1 MDRISVFLSDWQVLF
16 REGIHFTLSGE
27 EDIEVI
33 GEATSSEDAL
43 KAIEANPPH
52 IAILNANH
60 EKIEGIQ
67 AAGYLRRHFPSV
79 ATILI
84 MDSDNEEQLFLAM
97 KNGASACLT
106 KEADPADLIDAVKA
120 VARGEQ
126 PITDALL
133 RPEIASR
140 VLDEFEEFAVISEQL
155 RNLLAH
161 LTPGETEILHHI
173 ANGAPLDQVYQTL
186 GINEEGINRAFGIIL
201 TKLIT
206 NDQGRQVIAATQS
219 GLPLAV
225 RSRLGGQSSE
235 EYITREEFTAF
246 KDSFRERL
254 KSVIDETR

>member
-27 EDIEVI
+27 DDIEVI
-33 GEATSSEDAL
+33 GEATSNEDAL
-43 KAIEANPPH
+43 KAIETNPPH
-52 IAILNANH
+52 IAVLNTNH

-79 ATILI
+79 STVLI

-106 KEADPADLIDAVKA
+106 KEADPTDLIDTIRA
-120 VARGEQ
+120 VAHGEQ
-126 PITDALL
+126 PISDVLL

-140 VLDEFEEFAVISEQL
+140 VLDEFEEFAVIGEQL
-155 RNLLAH
+155 RDLLAR

-173 ANGAPLDQVYQTL
+173 ANGAPLDEIYQTL
-186 GINEEGINRAFGIIL
+186 GIDEESIKQAFSIIL

-206 NDQGRQVIAATQS
+206 NDQSRQVIAATQD

-225 RSRLGGQSSE
+225 RSRLAGQSAGD
-235 EYITREEFTAF
+235 YVTREEFTAF

-254 KSVIDETR
+254 KSAIDETR

>member
-27 EDIEVI
+27 EDLEVI

-43 KAIEANPPH
+43 RAIEANPPH
-52 IAILNANH
+52 IAVLNTDH
-60 EKIEGIQ
+60 EKIEGIH

-79 ATILI
+79 ATVLI

-97 KNGASACLT
+97 KNGAKACLT
-106 KEADPADLIDAVKA
+106 KEVDPAELIDIIKA

-126 PITDALL
+126 PIKDSLL
-133 RPEIASR
+133 RPEIASL
-140 VLDEFEEFAVISEQL
+140 VLDEFEEFAVIGEQL
-155 RNLLAH
+155 RNLLAR

-173 ANGAPLDQVYQTL
+173 ANGAPLDQVYQSL
-186 GINEEGINRAFGIIL
+186 GVSEESVDRAFGIIL

-206 NDQGRQVIAATQS
+206 NDQSRQVIAATQDN
-219 GLPLAV
+219 LPMAV
-225 RSRLGGQSSE
+225 RSRLAGQSSQ
-235 EYITREEFTAF
+235 EYVTREEFTAF

-254 KSVIDETR
+254 KSAIDETR

>member
-33 GEATSSEDAL
+33 GEATSSEEAL
-43 KAIEANPPH
+43 KAIETNPPN
-52 IAILNANH
+52 IAVLNTNH
-60 EKIEGIQ
+60 EDIEGIQ
-67 AAGYLRRHFPSV
+67 AAGYLRRHFPAV
-79 ATILI
+79 ATVLI
-84 MDSDNEEQLFLAM
+84 MDSENEEQLFLAM

-106 KEADPADLIDAVKA
+106 KEVDPAELIYAIKA

-126 PITDALL
+126 PITEALL

-140 VLDEFEEFAVISEQL
+140 VLDEFEEFAIIGEQL
-155 RNLLAH
+155 RNLLAR

-173 ANGAPLDQVYQTL
+173 ANGAPLDEVYETL
-186 GINEEGINRAFGIIL
+186 GVNEDSVSRAFGIIL

-206 NDQGRQVIAATQS
+206 NDQSRQVIAATES
-219 GLPLAV
+219 GLSPAI
-225 RSRLGGQSSE
+225 RSRLAGQSAGD
-235 EYITREEFTAF
+235 YVTRDEFTAF

-254 KSVIDETR
+254 KSAIDETR